1 MQLPPSTAPL
11 PTVIA
16 LKQPESGKLIRE
28 LRQLTALSQAQFA
41 ALLGVAYSTINRWE
55 NGHVQ
60 PSLLALKQI
69 KALLEQIDRSSVGE
83 MQAHSQF
90 LLAQY
95 FPIRTQENEV

>member
-1 MQLPPSTAPL
+1 MQIPL
-11 PTVIA
+11 PSSSFHTVIT

-28 LRQLTALSQAQFA
+28 LRQLTALSQEQFA

-69 KALLEQIDRSSVGE
+69 KALLEEIHRSSAGE
-83 MQAHSQF
+83 KQEYSQ
-90 LLAQY
+90 LLLEQY
-95 FPIRTQENEV
+95 FPVRTQNNEV